1 MERGQASLRYAC
13 LDHAGS
19 LPACIVAAQ
28 PGSVECA
35 CDEAIGM
42 GMTVRTIEAV
52 IVADD
57 HPLFRQGM
65 RHIAERL
72 YPHTLVREADTMEEV
87 LALARSGP
95 PPQAVFLD
103 LLFPGLDPQRS
114 ISGLREEFQKTSIIV
129 VSMVED
135 EALIRT
141 VMAEGADGFIAKS
154 LPAAEIAQAI
164 SAVREGEFV
173 IRRNPRS
180 ELSTAPGSL
189 PPLTQRQRDVL
200 RLVAQG
206 RSNKE
211 IGRELDI
218 SPFTVRIHVSALL
231 RALDVTSRAAA
242 AAKAANAGLGGVVSV
257 EGTVVPPRRI
267 VHLS

>member
-1 MERGQASLRYAC
+1 MGYVPLRRATG
-13 LDHAGS
+13 DGPAGS
-19 LPACIVAAQ
+19 QAR
-28 PGSVECA
+28 PGTVEGGSHEGFGA
-35 CDEAIGM
+35 
-42 GMTVRTIEAV
+42 GMTVRRIETV

-72 YPHTLVREADTMEEV
+72 YPQARVREADTMGEV
-87 LALARSGP
+87 LDLARAD

-114 ISGLREEFQKTSIIV
+114 IRALRGEFPKTSIIV
-129 VSMVED
+129 VSMIED

-141 VMAEGADGFIAKS
+141 VMEEGADGFIAKS
-154 LPAAEIAQAI
+154 LPAAEIARAI
-164 SAVREGEFV
+164 TAVRDGEFV
-173 IRRNPRS
+173 IRRNPRTDLVVS
-180 ELSTAPGSL
+180 QPGL

-206 RSNKE
+206 RTNKE
-211 IGRELDI
+211 IARELDI
-218 SPFTVRIHVSALL
+218 SPFTVRIHVSALP

-242 AAKAANAGLGGVVSV
+242 AAKAAHARLGGLI
-257 EGTVVPPRRI
+257 GA
-267 VHLS
+267 

>member
-1 MERGQASLRYAC
+1 MSYKPSAVSCGTAL
-13 LDHAGS
+13 
-19 LPACIVAAQ
+19 AARMRARTAEGG
-28 PGSVECA
+28 PHEGFGHEGFGA
-35 CDEAIGM
+35 
-42 GMTVRTIEAV
+42 GMTVRTIETV

-72 YPHTLVREADTMEEV
+72 YPQTRVREADTMEEV
-87 LALARSGP
+87 LDLARAA

-114 ISGLREEFQKTSIIV
+114 IRALREEFQKTSIIV
-129 VSMVED
+129 VSMIED
-135 EALIRT
+135 DALIRT

-154 LPAAEIAQAI
+154 RPAAEIARAI
-164 SAVREGEFV
+164 TAVREGEFV
-173 IRRNPRS
+173 IRRNPRT
-180 ELSTAPGSL
+180 ELAVSQAGL

-206 RSNKE
+206 RTNKE
-211 IGRELDI
+211 IARALDI

-242 AAKAANAGLGGVVSV
+242 AAKAAHAGLGGMI
-257 EGTVVPPRRI
+257 GA
-267 VHLS
+267 

>member
-1 MERGQASLRYAC
+1 
-13 LDHAGS
+13 
-19 LPACIVAAQ
+19 
-28 PGSVECA
+28 
-35 CDEAIGM
+35 
-42 GMTVRTIEAV
+42 MTVRASEAV

-57 HPLFRQGM
+57 HPLFREGM

-72 YPHTLVREADTMEEV
+72 YPRAPVWEAETMEEV

-114 ISGLREEFQKTSIIV
+114 IGGLREEFQKTSIIV
-129 VSMVED
+129 VSMIED

-154 LPAAEIAQAI
+154 LPASEIARAI
-164 SAVREGEFV
+164 AAVREGEFV

-180 ELSTAPGSL
+180 ELSLAPTGL

-206 RSNKE
+206 RTNKE
-211 IGRELDI
+211 IARELDI

-242 AAKAANAGLGGVVSV
+242 AAKAANAGLSGLLNV
-257 EGTVVPPRRI
+257 
-267 VHLS
+267 